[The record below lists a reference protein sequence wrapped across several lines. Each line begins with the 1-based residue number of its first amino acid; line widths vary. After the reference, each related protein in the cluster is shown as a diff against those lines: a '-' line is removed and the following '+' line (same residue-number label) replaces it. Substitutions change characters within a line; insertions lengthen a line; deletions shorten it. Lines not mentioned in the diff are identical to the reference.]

1 MVLRAVG
8 IKFDHNLKMYFFDAR
23 NFELHLGDKCVV
35 ETVLGM
41 EIGDVVKRP
50 FLFENRKVSLKSV
63 IRPAKPIDMIQLGNN
78 LEKER
83 LAFDIAN
90 EKIREHQLSMKLL
103 RAHYTL
109 DRGRLSFYFGS
120 EERID
125 FRNLV
130 KDLAVIFRTRIELR
144 QMGVRDEAGMIGGCG
159 MCGRDLCC
167 STFLINFEPI
177 SIKMAKEQNLALN
190 SAKISG
196 VCGRLMCCLSYEYA
210 QYKKLIYQLPR
221 KGSKI
226 LTPHGLAKIIEID
239 IFRDMIRLELEDGK
253 EICINEEEYNRFFL

>member
-1 MVLRAVG
+1 MPRVVG
-8 IKFDHNLKMYFFDAR
+8 IKFEYNLKMYYFDAR
-23 NFELHLGDKCVV
+23 NIELHLGNECVV

-41 EIGDVVKRP
+41 EMGQVVKKP
-50 FLFENRKVSLKSV
+50 GEVENIKGNLKPV
-63 IRPAKPIDMIQLGNN
+63 LRVAERIDHLQLELN
-78 LEKER
+78 LERER
-83 LAFDIAN
+83 QAFKIARD
-90 EKIREHQLSMKLL
+90 KIAFHKLPMKLL
-103 RAHYTL
+103 RTHYTL
-109 DRGRLSFYFGS
+109 DRGRLTFYFGS

-130 KDLAVIFRTRIELR
+130 KDLAAIFRTRIELR

-159 MCGRDLCC
+159 MCGKELCC

-196 VCGRLMCCLSYEYA
+196 VCGRLMCCLSFEYS
-210 QYKKLIYQLPR
+210 QYKKLLYHLPK

-226 LTPHGLAKIIEID
+226 VTPRGLAKIVEVD
-239 IFRDMIRLELEDGK
+239 IFKDLIRLELEDGK
-253 EICINEEEYNRFFL
+253 EISINEEEYSRFFL

>member
-1 MVLRAVG
+1 MSRAVG
-8 IKFDHNLKMYFFDAR
+8 IKFEHNLKMYFFDAKC
-23 NFELHLGDKCVV
+23 FDLHFGQKCVV

-41 EIGDVVKRP
+41 EMGDVVKKP
-50 FLFENRKVSLKSV
+50 FPFENIKTSLKPV
-63 IRPAKPIDMIQLGNN
+63 IRPAQDIDILQLQSNR
-78 LEKER
+78 EKER
-83 LAFDIAN
+83 TGYEIAN
-90 EKIREHQLSMKLL
+90 KKIQEHQLSMKLL

-109 DRGRLSFYFGS
+109 DRGRLTFYFGS
-120 EERID
+120 DERID

-130 KDLAVIFRTRIELR
+130 KDLAAIFRTRIELR

-159 MCGRDLCC
+159 MCGRELCC

-196 VCGRLMCCLSYEYA
+196 VCGRLMCCLSFEYS
-210 QYKKLIYQLPR
+210 QYKKLIYQLPK

-226 LTPHGLAKIIEID
+226 LTHQGLAKIIEID
-239 IFRDMIRLELEDGK
+239 IFKDLIRLELEDGK

>member
-1 MVLRAVG
+1 
-8 IKFDHNLKMYFFDAR
+8 MYFFEAR
-23 NFELHLGDKCVV
+23 NLDLHYSQKCVV
-35 ETVLGM
+35 ETVLGLEM
-41 EIGDVVKRP
+41 GEVVKRP
-50 FLFENRKVSLKSV
+50 FICENIKNNLKPV
-63 IRPAKPIDMIQLGNN
+63 IRPAQDIDILQLKSNR
-78 LEKER
+78 EKEKI
-83 LAFDIAN
+83 AFEIAN
-90 EKIREHQLSMKLL
+90 QKIKEHQLSMKLL

-109 DRGRLSFYFGS
+109 DRGRLTFYFGS

-130 KDLAVIFRTRIELR
+130 KDLAAIFRTRIELR

-159 MCGRDLCC
+159 MCGRELCC

-196 VCGRLMCCLSYEYA
+196 VCGRLMCCLSFEYS
-210 QYKKLIYQLPR
+210 QYKKLIYQLPK

-226 LTPHGLAKIIEID
+226 LTSQGLAKILEID
-239 IFRDMIRLELEDGK
+239 IFKDMIRLELENGK

>member
-1 MVLRAVG
+1 MPRVVG
-8 IKFDHNLKMYFFDAR
+8 IKFEHNLKMYFFELR
-23 NFELHLGDKCVV
+23 NFDLHYGQKCVV
-35 ETVLGM
+35 ETVLGLEM
-41 EIGDVVKRP
+41 GEVVKRP
-50 FLFENRKVSLKSV
+50 FVCENIKNSLKPV
-63 IRPAKPIDMIQLGNN
+63 IRPALEIDILQLQSNR
-78 LEKER
+78 EKEKI
-83 LAFDIAN
+83 AFEIAN
-90 EKIREHQLSMKLL
+90 QKIQEHQLTMKLL

-109 DRGRLSFYFGS
+109 DRGRLTFYFGS

-130 KDLAVIFRTRIELR
+130 KDLAAIFRTRIELR

-159 MCGRDLCC
+159 MCGRELCC

-196 VCGRLMCCLSYEYA
+196 VCGRLMCCLSYEYS
-210 QYKKLIYQLPR
+210 QYKKLIYQLPK

-226 LTPHGLAKIIEID
+226 LTPQGLAKILEID
-239 IFRDMIRLELEDGK
+239 VFKDMIRLELEDGK
-253 EICINEEEYNRFFL
+253 EICINEEEYGRFFL